1 MGVMNKIM
9 KAGNKVGVAL
19 YQRTNG
25 RVGGKAKGGI
35 PVLLLTVNGR
45 KTGTP
50 HTTPVGYFE
59 HDDSYLVVGP
69 AGGMKHHP
77 QWIHNLEATDTA
89 QVRIGARSFTAEVR
103 AVTGDERDALF
114 RDVVLAR
121 YPYFANYEEK
131 SGRTLKLALL
141 TPNRK

>member
-1 MGVMNKIM
+1 MTVMNTMM

-45 KTGTP
+45 KTGMP

-59 HDDSYLVVGP
+59 YDDKYLVVGS
-69 AGGMKHHP
+69 AGGMKQHP
-77 QWIHNLEATDTA
+77 QWIRNLEATDTA
-89 QVRIGARSFTAEVR
+89 QVQIGGRTFSAGVR
-103 AVTGDERDALF
+103 AVAGEERDALF

-121 YPYFANYEEK
+121 HPYFANYEEK

-141 TPNRK
+141 TPSRK